1 MKKKL
6 EQEIEILK
14 RKFEAKMFN
23 EVLNETLVL
32 IKKNNNDFLWNLL
45 GLCHQN
51 LNSFKKAS
59 ECFNNAIDLNSKNI
73 AAINNLGISYKNLK
87 KFELAEDCFNK
98 VLKINSNYINALVN
112 LGNLKNDT
120 FHFDEALNYYNQA
133 LKLDEN
139 NFILYLNI
147 ANVHSAN
154 NNIDKAEQCLSKAL
168 KINPKFTKA
177 DQKLSMLKKYNN
189 EKDNHLIQMLEKFDD
204 KKYDD
209 YQRLFLCF
217 GLAKA
222 YEDISD
228 FKKSINFLI
237 QGNKL
242 QRNLIKYNPDFHNK
256 LSEKIKKF
264 FDKNEMKNFNTSANS
279 DKKIFVL
286 GMPRSGTTLVEQI
299 ISSHSKVFSVS
310 ETNFLSDQILRKIY
324 NKNDDEINIF
334 LNSEFDQEYFEFIKN
349 FNTKSKIILD
359 KTLNNFWIIGFI
371 FIFFPEAK
379 VIHVNRNAKDNCL
392 SIFKNFFDN
401 PDGWNCEMSELA
413 NYYNIYKDLMIFWNN
428 KFKEKIYNIKYES
441 LVNNSENEI
450 KKLIKHCDLEWEEN
464 CLQFYKNKNIIK
476 TVSVNQANKPI
487 YKSSINKSEYY
498 NEYLDDLFSK
508 LN

>member
-1 MKKKL
+1 
-6 EQEIEILK
+6 
-14 RKFEAKMFN
+14 
-23 EVLNETLVL
+23 
-32 IKKNNNDFLWNLL
+32 
-45 GLCHQN
+45 
-51 LNSFKKAS
+51 
-59 ECFNNAIDLNSKNI
+59 
-73 AAINNLGISYKNLK
+73 
-87 KFELAEDCFNK
+87 
-98 VLKINSNYINALVN
+98 
-112 LGNLKNDT
+112 
-120 FHFDEALNYYNQA
+120 
-133 LKLDEN
+133 
-139 NFILYLNI
+139 
-147 ANVHSAN
+147 
-154 NNIDKAEQCLSKAL
+154 
-168 KINPKFTKA
+168 
-177 DQKLSMLKKYNN
+177 
-189 EKDNHLIQMLEKFDD
+189 
-204 KKYDD
+204 
-209 YQRLFLCF
+209 
-217 GLAKA
+217 
-222 YEDISD
+222 
-228 FKKSINFLI
+228 
-237 QGNKL
+237 
-242 QRNLIKYNPDFHNK
+242 
-256 LSEKIKKF
+256 
-264 FDKNEMKNFNTSANS
+264 MKNFNTSANN

-299 ISSHSKVFSVS
+299 ISSHSKVFSAS
-310 ETNFLSDQILRKIY
+310 ETNYLSDQILKKIY

-334 LNSEFDQEYFEFIKN
+334 LNSEFNQEYFEFIKN
-349 FNTKSKIILD
+349 FNTKRKIILD

-450 KKLIKHCDLEWEEN
+450 KKLIKHCDLEWEED

-487 YKSSINKSEYY
+487 YKSSINKSEHY

>member
-1 MKKKL
+1 M
-6 EQEIEILK
+6 
-14 RKFEAKMFN
+14 
-23 EVLNETLVL
+23 
-32 IKKNNNDFLWNLL
+32 
-45 GLCHQN
+45 
-51 LNSFKKAS
+51 
-59 ECFNNAIDLNSKNI
+59 
-73 AAINNLGISYKNLK
+73 
-87 KFELAEDCFNK
+87 
-98 VLKINSNYINALVN
+98 
-112 LGNLKNDT
+112 
-120 FHFDEALNYYNQA
+120 
-133 LKLDEN
+133 
-139 NFILYLNI
+139 
-147 ANVHSAN
+147 HSAN
-154 NNIDKAEQCLSKAL
+154 NNIDKAEQYLSKAL

-177 DQKLSMLKKYNN
+177 DQKLSILKKYNN
-189 EKDNHLIQMLEKFDD
+189 EKDNHLIQMLKKYGD

-264 FDKNEMKNFNTSANS
+264 FNKNEMKNFNTSANN

-299 ISSHSKVFSVS
+299 ISSHSKVFSAS
-310 ETNFLSDQILRKIY
+310 ETNYLSDQILKKIY

-334 LNSEFDQEYFEFIKN
+334 LNSEFNQEYFEFIKN
-349 FNTKSKIILD
+349 FNTKRKIILD

-379 VIHVNRNAKDNCL
+379 VIHVSRNAKDNCL
-392 SIFKNFFDN
+392 SIFKNFFEN
-401 PDGWNCEMSELA
+401 PDGWNCEMNELA
-413 NYYNIYKDLMIFWNN
+413 NYYNTYKDLMIYWND
-428 KFKEKIYNIKYES
+428 KFKEKIYNIQYES

-450 KKLIKHCDLEWEEN
+450 KKLIKYCDLEWEEN

-487 YKSSINKSEYY
+487 YKSSINKSEHY